1 MFPNKETDDTKV
13 CLDAC
18 GVVGPNQCYRREH
31 HSYPRSAEDGFGP
44 DGGEC
49 YVEVTGILCIHYE
62 VALKHSSRLLLH
74 VTLVAERGEPTL
86 ATWES

>member
-1 MFPNKETDDTKV
+1 MNPSGGGSILSGGKEVLFPNKETDDTKV

-44 DGGEC
+44 DGGS
-49 YVEVTGILCIHYE
+49 VTW
-62 VALKHSSRLLLH
+62 K
-74 VTLVAERGEPTL
+74 
-86 ATWES
+86 